1 MKTAKNCV
9 FEIFTSAFV
18 GHENLFYTLL
28 APNMGIQRHPYDH
41 SFAKKLSASV
51 LDRTIVFY
59 ARKREAMAL
68 FSRWYSQRSV

>member
-18 GHENLFYTLL
+18 GHENVFYTLL

-51 LDRTIVFY
+51 LDETIAFY
-59 ARKREAMAL
+59 VRKREVMAV
-68 FSRWYSQRSV
+68 FCV